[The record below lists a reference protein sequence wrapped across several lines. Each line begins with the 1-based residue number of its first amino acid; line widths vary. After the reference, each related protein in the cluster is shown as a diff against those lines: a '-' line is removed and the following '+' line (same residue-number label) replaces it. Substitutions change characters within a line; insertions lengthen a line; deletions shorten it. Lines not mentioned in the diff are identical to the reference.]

1 VLHVDVLWY
10 KTERL
15 VQQTQ
20 LTHNPK
26 LDAFFSNKVYIK
38 TMLKGSLG
46 ARDVNMNQR

>member
-1 VLHVDVLWY
+1 VLPLDVLWY
-10 KTERL
+10 KNERFI
-15 VQQTQ
+15 QQTQ
-20 LTHNPK
+20 LTHSPK